1 MNENITLYGYWRSSA
16 AYRVR
21 IGLNLKQIN
30 YEYKSVHLVRNGGEQ
45 HDPQY
50 RDLNACELVPVL
62 VDGEVRL
69 NQSLT
74 ILQYL
79 DEQYFHDNS
88 IQSESLGDKCFE
100 KSRSGILL
108 IPEQKPLRYQAL
120 AMAQDIAI
128 EIHPLNNL
136 RVLQYLESELLCE
149 QQDKLDWI
157 HYWVHQGFS
166 AVEEKL
172 AKHRKTHDNLI
183 YSLTDSPCIV
193 DICLVPQVY
202 NALRFDVDMSPYPL
216 INSIVEACNQLPAFI
231 DAMPDNQADADR

>member
-1 MNENITLYGYWRSSA
+1 MSESIVNKNILLYGYWRSSA

-21 IGLNLKQIN
+21 IGLNLKQLN
-30 YEYKSVHLVRNGGEQ
+30 YESKSVHLVRNGGKQ

-50 RDLNACELVPVL
+50 RELNASELVPVL
-62 VDGEVRL
+62 VDGEVQL
-69 NQSLT
+69 NQSLV

-79 DEQYFHDNS
+79 DEHYMCENS
-88 IQSESLGDKCFE
+88 PDTS
-100 KSRSGILL
+100 L
-108 IPEQKPLRYQAL
+108 IPEQVPLRYQAL
-120 AMAQDIAI
+120 AMAQDIAM

-136 RVLQYLESELLCE
+136 RVLQYLERELSCE
-149 QQDKLDWI
+149 QEAKMAWLHHWMS
-157 HYWVHQGFS
+157 QGFR
-166 AVEEKL
+166 ALEEKL
-172 AKHRKTHDNLI
+172 SKHRQTHGDSV

-231 DAMPDNQADADR
+231 EAMPENQADANAPM

>member
-1 MNENITLYGYWRSSA
+1 MNKKITLYGYWRSSA

-21 IGLNLKQIN
+21 IGLNLKQLS
-30 YEYKSVHLVRNGGEQ
+30 YESKSVHLVRNGGEQ

-50 RDLNACELVPVL
+50 RDLNASELVPVL
-62 VDGEVRL
+62 VDGDVQL

-79 DEQYFHDNS
+79 DESYLC
-88 IQSESLGDKCFE
+88 ESSPD
-100 KSRSGILL
+100 ILL
-108 IPEQKPLRYQAL
+108 IPEQTPLRYQAL
-120 AMAQDIAI
+120 AMAHDIAM

-136 RVLQYLESELLCE
+136 RVLQYLERELSCE
-149 QQDKLDWI
+149 QEVKMGWLHHWMS
-157 HYWVHQGFS
+157 QGFH
-166 AVEEKL
+166 ALEEKL
-172 AKHRKTHDNLI
+172 AKHRKVYGESV

-216 INSIVEACNQLPAFI
+216 INSLVAACNQLPAFI
-231 DAMPDNQADADR
+231 DAMPENQADANV

>member
-1 MNENITLYGYWRSSA
+1 MNKKITLYGYWRSSA

-21 IGLNLKQIN
+21 IGLKLKQLSF
-30 YEYKSVHLVRNGGEQ
+30 ESKSVHLVRNGGEQ

-50 RDLNACELVPVL
+50 REINASELVPVL
-62 VDGEVRL
+62 VDGDVQL

-79 DEQYFHDNS
+79 DENYLC
-88 IQSESLGDKCFE
+88 ESSPDT
-100 KSRSGILL
+100 LL
-108 IPEQKPLRYQAL
+108 IPEQTPLRYQAL
-120 AMAQDIAI
+120 AMAQDIAM

-136 RVLQYLESELLCE
+136 RVLQYLERELSCE
-149 QQDKLDWI
+149 QEVKMGWLHHWMS
-157 HYWVHQGFS
+157 QGFY
-166 AVEEKL
+166 ALEEKL
-172 AKHRKTHDNLI
+172 AKHRKAHGESV

-231 DAMPDNQADADR
+231 DAMPENQADATSPL

>member
-1 MNENITLYGYWRSSA
+1 MERNVMDKSITLYGYWRSSA

-21 IGLNLKQIN
+21 IGLNLKQLS
-30 YEYKSVHLVRNGGEQ
+30 YESKSVHLVRNGGEQ

-50 RDLNACELVPVL
+50 RELNASELVPVL
-62 VDGEVRL
+62 VDGDVQL

-79 DEQYFHDNS
+79 DESYLC
-88 IQSESLGDKCFE
+88 ESGPD
-100 KSRSGILL
+100 SSL
-108 IPEQKPLRYQAL
+108 IPEQTPLRYQAL
-120 AMAQDIAI
+120 AMAQDIAM

-136 RVLQYLESELLCE
+136 RVLQYLERELSCE
-149 QQDKLDWI
+149 QEAKMDWL
-157 HYWVHQGFS
+157 HYWMIQGFS
-166 AVEEKL
+166 ALEEKL
-172 AKHRKTHDNLI
+172 AKHRKTDGDSI

-231 DAMPDNQADADR
+231 DAMPENQIDANE

>member
-1 MNENITLYGYWRSSA
+1 MNEHITLYGYWRSSA

-21 IGLNLKQIN
+21 IGLNLKQLN
-30 YEYKSVHLVRNGGEQ
+30 YESISVHLVRNGGEQ

-50 RDLNACELVPVL
+50 RELNASELVPVL
-62 VDGEVRL
+62 VDGEVQL

-79 DEQYFHDNS
+79 DETYPEAS
-88 IQSESLGDKCFE
+88 I
-100 KSRSGILL
+100 
-108 IPEQKPLRYQAL
+108 IPEHTPLRYQAL

-136 RVLQYLESELLCE
+136 RVLQYLEQELSCE
-149 QQDKLDWI
+149 QEAKMDWV

-166 AVEEKL
+166 ALEEKL
-172 AKHRKTHDNLI
+172 AKHRKTHGDSV

-193 DICLVPQVY
+193 DLCLVPQVY
-202 NALRFDVDMSPYPL
+202 NALRFAVDMSPYPL
-216 INSIVEACNQLPAFI
+216 INSIVDACNQLPAFI
-231 DAMPDNQADADR
+231 DAIPENQADANAPL

>member
-1 MNENITLYGYWRSSA
+1 MSKKITLYSYWRSSA

-21 IGLNLKQIN
+21 IGLNLKQLS
-30 YEYKSVHLVRNGGEQ
+30 YELKLVHLVRNGGEQ

-50 RDLNACELVPVL
+50 REINASELVPVL
-62 VDGEVRL
+62 VDGDVQL

-79 DEQYFHDNS
+79 DESYLC
-88 IQSESLGDKCFE
+88 ESSPDT
-100 KSRSGILL
+100 LL

-120 AMAQDIAI
+120 AMAQDIAM

-136 RVLQYLESELLCE
+136 RVLQYLERELSCE
-149 QQDKLDWI
+149 QEAKMDWL
-157 HYWVHQGFS
+157 HHWMSQGFH
-166 AVEEKL
+166 ALEEKL
-172 AKHRKTHDNLI
+172 AKHKKAHGDSV

-202 NALRFDVDMSPYPL
+202 NALRFGLDMSPYPL
-216 INSIVEACNQLPAFI
+216 INSIVAACNQLPAFI
-231 DAMPDNQADADR
+231 DAMPENQADATLLL

>member
-1 MNENITLYGYWRSSA
+1 MSESVVNKNIILYGYWRSSA

-21 IGLNLKQIN
+21 IGLNLKQLN
-30 YEYKSVHLVRNGGEQ
+30 YESKSVHLVRNGGEQ

-50 RDLNACELVPVL
+50 RELNASELVPVL
-62 VDGEVRL
+62 VDGDVQL

-79 DEQYFHDNS
+79 DESYLDT
-88 IQSESLGDKCFE
+88 
-100 KSRSGILL
+100 LL
-108 IPEQKPLRYQAL
+108 IPEQTPLRYQAL

-136 RVLQYLESELLCE
+136 RVLQYLERELSCGQE
-149 QQDKLDWI
+149 AKMDWL
-157 HYWVHQGFS
+157 HYWMSQGFS
-166 AVEEKL
+166 ALEEKL
-172 AKHRKTHDNLI
+172 AKHRKTHGDSV

-202 NALRFDVDMSPYPL
+202 NALRFGVDMAPYPL

-231 DAMPDNQADADR
+231 EAMPENQADANAPM

>member
-1 MNENITLYGYWRSSA
+1 MNQMNKKITLYGYWRSSA

-21 IGLNLKQIN
+21 IGLNLKKLN
-30 YEYKSVHLVRNGGEQ
+30 YESKSVHLVRNGGEQ

-50 RDLNACELVPVL
+50 RELNASELVPVL
-62 VDGEVRL
+62 VDGDVQL

-79 DEQYFHDNS
+79 DEIYADT
-88 IQSESLGDKCFE
+88 
-100 KSRSGILL
+100 LL
-108 IPEQKPLRYQAL
+108 IPEQIPLRYQAL
-120 AMAQDIAI
+120 AMAQDIAM

-136 RVLQYLESELLCE
+136 RVLQYLERELSCE
-149 QQDKLDWI
+149 QEAKMDWL
-157 HYWVHQGFS
+157 HYWMSQGFR
-166 AVEEKL
+166 ALEEKL
-172 AKHRKTHDNLI
+172 AKHRKVHGDSV

-202 NALRFDVDMSPYPL
+202 NALRFDVDMSPYLL

-231 DAMPDNQADADR
+231 DAMPENQADANEPM

>member
-1 MNENITLYGYWRSSA
+1 MSGSIVNKNMTLYGYWRSSA

-21 IGLNLKQIN
+21 IGLNLKQLN
-30 YEYKSVHLVRNGGEQ
+30 YESKSVHLVRNGGEQ

-50 RDLNACELVPVL
+50 RDLNASELVPVL
-62 VDGEVRL
+62 VDGDVQL
-69 NQSLT
+69 NQSLV

-79 DEQYFHDNS
+79 DEHYMC
-88 IQSESLGDKCFE
+88 ESSPDT
-100 KSRSGILL
+100 SL
-108 IPEQKPLRYQAL
+108 IPEQVPLRYQAL
-120 AMAQDIAI
+120 AMAQDIAM

-136 RVLQYLESELLCE
+136 RVLQYLERELSCE
-149 QQDKLDWI
+149 QEAKMAWLHHWMS
-157 HYWVHQGFS
+157 QGFR
-166 AVEEKL
+166 ALEEKL
-172 AKHRKTHDNLI
+172 SKHRQTHGDSV

-231 DAMPDNQADADR
+231 EAMPENQADANAPM

>member
-1 MNENITLYGYWRSSA
+1 MNDSMTLYGYWRSSA

-21 IGLNLKQIN
+21 IGLNLKQLN
-30 YEYKSVHLVRNGGEQ
+30 YESISVHLVRNGGEQ

-50 RDLNACELVPVL
+50 REINASELVPVL
-62 VDGEVRL
+62 LDGKVRL
-69 NQSLT
+69 NQSLV

-79 DEQYFHDNS
+79 DETYPDV
-88 IQSESLGDKCFE
+88 
-100 KSRSGILL
+100 LL
-108 IPEQKPLRYQAL
+108 IPDQTPLRYQAL

-136 RVLQYLESELLCE
+136 RVQQYLERVLACE
-149 QQDKLDWI
+149 QEAKMDWI

-166 AVEEKL
+166 ALEEKL
-172 AKHRKTHDNLI
+172 AKYRKTHGDSV

-202 NALRFDVDMSPYPL
+202 NALRFAVDMSPYPL
-216 INSIVEACNQLPAFI
+216 INSIVDACNQLPAFI
-231 DAMPDNQADADR
+231 DAMPENQADAQG